1 MAPWRS
7 MVETII
13 GGEKQPSPGWHCKT
27 TRAEPGIIPHG
38 AIPCGAPCGA
48 SCGALCV
55 PPLLVGPIASPC
67 GVTCG
72 AACGALR
79 VPSSPCGAHDV
90 SLGGHLRDS
99 KLEPAESEFRR
110 RRFQGGTTPIPC
122 GALGGTFLRCPLC
135 SPLLRGPLRPLAG
148 SLRRPLFPTPM
159 RGPLRP
165 LRGHLRGSL
174 RCPCV
179 FPHTHAGPVAP
190 PCGAACGAPCGRQC
204 GRSVELAAALPVA
217 PAHQDADARQD
228 DRERHRYDSNGATGI
243 SNFGTASFKFRS
255 GVWSRRLQ
263 I

>member
-1 MAPWRS
+1 MKPSLAAKSSLRLGGIAKQHEQSRALFRMARFLVGRLVGPLAVHFVFPPSLRGPLRPLVGSLVGLPAVPCVFPHPHAGPMMSPWGVTCETPNLNLPNPNLEGGDSKVVPPLFLAGRS
-7 MVETII
+7 VE
-13 GGEKQPSPGWHCKT
+13 PF
-27 TRAEPGIIPHG
+27 
-38 AIPCGAPCGA
+38 
-48 SCGALCV
+48 CGALCV
-55 PPLLVGPIASPC
+55 P
-67 GVTCG
+67 
-72 AACGALR
+72 
-79 VPSSPCGAHDV
+79 
-90 SLGGHLRDS
+90 
-99 KLEPAESEFRR
+99 
-110 RRFQGGTTPIPC
+110 
-122 GALGGTFLRCPLC
+122 
-135 SPLLRGPLRPLAG
+135 PLLRGPLRPLAG